1 MTPNERRLTALL
13 RAAFSDYTAYTAD
26 NLNVRHRRRPDEEA
40 KKPTRPPRPSERGG
54 GGIGSR
60 LANLRR
66 S

>member
-26 NLNVRHRRRPDEEA
+26 NFA
-40 KKPTRPPRPSERGG
+40 FG
-54 GGIGSR
+54 
-60 LANLRR
+60 R